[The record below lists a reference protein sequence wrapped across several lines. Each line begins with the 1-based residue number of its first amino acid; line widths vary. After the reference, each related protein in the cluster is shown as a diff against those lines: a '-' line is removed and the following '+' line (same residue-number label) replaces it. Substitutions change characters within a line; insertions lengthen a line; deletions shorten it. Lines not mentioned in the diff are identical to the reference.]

1 MEDFETLNLDN
12 WWTALSRVY
21 WAVLAGAWSGAEGR
35 VNCGSP
41 AQEASEGTDI
51 SEWPRD
57 HSCDILAN
65 VAAFLPLVLKIRG
78 SIEECWQRRF
88 QDSLVLTVSC
98 GYQ

>member
-1 MEDFETLNLDN
+1 MK
-12 WWTALSRVY
+12 
-21 WAVLAGAWSGAEGR
+21 SGAEGC

-65 VAAFLPLVLKIRG
+65 VAAFFRLVLKI
-78 SIEECWQRRF
+78 
-88 QDSLVLTVSC
+88 
-98 GYQ
+98 